1 MLDPDLLD
9 GPAIPTRR
17 SGARRLRR
25 EWTFVIPTAVIVLE
39 LVVSLFP
46 AVFAGLFGNG
56 DPRLCDLHRSAD
68 PPAPGHPF
76 GFDTQGCDVY
86 ANVICGARS
95 SIAVGLTATAISV
108 TIALIVGTVAGFY
121 GRIADQV
128 ISRITDVFLGF
139 PFILGAIV
147 VLNSVGHRDTLAV
160 AMVLGL
166 FGWPTMARLV
176 RSSVRSVASL
186 DYVLAAT
193 TMGLTR
199 LRIVTRY
206 VLPNAISPVLIF
218 ATISVGAVIIA
229 ESTLTYLGV
238 GLQPPAIS
246 WGLQI
251 AAGSRHFQTSPHML
265 LYPSIFLAVTVLAVI
280 VLGEGLRAAFD
291 PRRQQ

>member
-1 MLDPDLLD
+1 VPDSDLLD
-9 GPAIPTRR
+9 VTAVPMRR
-17 SGARRLRR
+17 SGARRLLR
-25 EWTFVIPTAVIVLE
+25 EWTFIIPASVIALLAIVS
-39 LVVSLFP
+39 VFP
-46 AVFAGLFGNG
+46 SAFAGLFGNG
-56 DPRLCDLHRSAD
+56 DPRVCDLHRSAD
-68 PPAPGHPF
+68 SPIQGHPF

-86 ANVICGARS
+86 ANVIYGARS
-95 SIAVGLTATAISV
+95 SIAVGLAATAISV
-108 TIALIVGTVAGFY
+108 TIALILGTLAGFY
-121 GRIADQV
+121 GRAFDQV
-128 ISRITDVFLGF
+128 VSRLTDVFLGF

-147 VLNSVGHRDTLAV
+147 VLNSVGDRGTLAV
-160 AMVLGL
+160 AVVLGV

-193 TMGLTR
+193 TMGLSR

-265 LYPSIFLAVTVLAVI
+265 LYPSIFLAITVLAVI

-291 PRRQQ
+291 PRRHL